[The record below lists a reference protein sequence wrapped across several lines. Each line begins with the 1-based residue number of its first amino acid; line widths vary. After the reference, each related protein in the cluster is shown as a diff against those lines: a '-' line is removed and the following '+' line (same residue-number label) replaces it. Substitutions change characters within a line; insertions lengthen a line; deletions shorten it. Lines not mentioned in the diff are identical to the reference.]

1 MSEPIRFPS
10 PSSSPSSPSP
20 SLAPSPALPVSAAPP
35 AVDAADALDF
45 EDDELEVLRQVF
57 RGEAEQALDAIIV
70 CALGAGISRP
80 TPPELGDLL
89 RRTHALKGSGGT
101 VGLTRFVDLVH
112 RLESALTELAHHPLW
127 PATAND
133 LIVEIADGL
142 RQLLHA
148 DGPPA
153 AAVTERV
160 LSDLAQLTAAQHPA
174 ATTTARSPGSL
185 AGIPLPISDGDGA
198 SSRRTTAELR
208 ELEAREAALSAALSS
223 SLSGSF
229 PGSFPGAFPS
239 SSPGAF
245 GSASALDDSAAAEL
259 PTQPSTV
266 RVEPERIDALMSCAG
281 ELLFDRTRIER
292 RAQMLR
298 TCAREIAR
306 LRQSLHDTLSGDP
319 YHAIDRDAATDIEIE
334 LANYSAVLS
343 QTSAA
348 MLDEIEGLRR
358 SIGEL
363 QRGLNRI
370 RMESA
375 RVLFLHAARTAR
387 ALRRATGIAVDL
399 RTTGEATEFDKTV
412 AERLVDPIV
421 QLVRNAI
428 VHGVEP
434 AELRAAAGKPP
445 ALTVHVRTRHEGA
458 ALILEVTDDGGGVD
472 TDKLRDRYVAAGRWT
487 AARAAAAGRDEVLA
501 ALLSIGI
508 STRDDADELAGR
520 GIGLDLVRESVA
532 RLGGEV
538 AVTSQIGT
546 GTTFTLR
553 VPLSTAVA
561 EATLFKVAG
570 QVYAVPQLSV
580 RANISVDPG
589 ATTVL
594 FGDQPIPVLPLE
606 QLLGG
611 VGLRRRPEREEP
623 PSRDK
628 RPALLVEFAGHYAA
642 CTVEKIVGRREI
654 VIKPLGA
661 LLAPLTLYAGATI
674 SGSGKVQLI
683 LDPAQLVAR
692 AQLASSALGTGTG
705 TGPGTATG
713 SSSTTSGAFPLPGAA
728 GLPLSPSR
736 GRRALVVDD
745 SPSIREAMTSMLA
758 REGWIVDVADDG
770 SRALEMTQRQ
780 SYQLVIT
787 DLEMPGLSGFALIA
801 ALRSEDPAPTLIV
814 LTSRNLPEVRRRVRD
829 LGVTAFVPKPIT
841 RRKLLEAIEHARRE

>member
-1 MSEPIRFPS
+1 MSERRGGPERSGRSDRP
-10 PSSSPSSPSP
+10 
-20 SLAPSPALPVSAAPP
+20 AP
-35 AVDAADALDF
+35 DGLDF

-70 CALGAGISRP
+70 CALGAGLSRP
-80 TPPELGDLL
+80 SPAELSDLL

-101 VGLTRFVDLVH
+101 VGLTRFVELVH
-112 RLESALTELAHHPLW
+112 RLETSITELTQSPLW
-127 PATAND
+127 PGTAND
-133 LIVEIADGL
+133 TIVEIADGL

-148 DGPPA
+148 EGPA
-153 AAVTERV
+153 AAAVGERV
-160 LSDLAQLTAAQHPA
+160 GADLALLAQALLPA
-174 ATTTARSPGSL
+174 PTPVRSPGSL
-185 AGIPLPISDGDGA
+185 AGIPLPIPAEGGGGLVHGGELEGGEPDESG
-198 SSRRTTAELR
+198 SAEL
-208 ELEAREAALSAALSS
+208 SA
-223 SLSGSF
+223 
-229 PGSFPGAFPS
+229 P
-239 SSPGAF
+239 
-245 GSASALDDSAAAEL
+245 
-259 PTQPSTV
+259 PSTV
-266 RVEPERIDALMSCAG
+266 RVEPERIDALMSSAG

-306 LRQSLHDTLSGDP
+306 LRQALHDALSGEPDG
-319 YHAIDRDAATDIEIE
+319 ALDRAGDIEIE

-358 SIGEL
+358 SIGEV

-428 VHGVEP
+428 VHGSEP
-434 AELRAAAGKPP
+434 TELRFAAGKPA

-458 ALILEVTDDGGGVD
+458 ALVVEVADDGAGID
-472 TDKLRDRYVAAGRWT
+472 THKLRDRYVAAGRWT
-487 AARAAAAGRDEVLA
+487 AARAASAGHDDVLA
-501 ALLSIGI
+501 ALFSIGV
-508 STRDDADELAGR
+508 SSRDDADELAGR
-520 GIGLDLVRESVA
+520 GIGLDLVRESVV

-538 AVTSQIGT
+538 SVVSQIG
-546 GTTFTLR
+546 GGATFTLR
-553 VPLSTAVA
+553 VPLSTAVT
-561 EATLFKVAG
+561 EATLFKVEG
-570 QVYAVPQLSV
+570 QVYAIPQLSV
-580 RANISVDPG
+580 RATLAVDPG
-589 ATTVL
+589 ATAVL
-594 FGDQPIPVLPLE
+594 IGDQAIAVLALE

-611 VGLRRRPEREEP
+611 VALRRRPSLDDLAPRE
-623 PSRDK
+623 K

-642 CTVEKIVGRREI
+642 CTVDKIVGRREI

-692 AQLASSALGTGTG
+692 AQPSSHGAVTPAGGLAV
-705 TGPGTATG
+705 
-713 SSSTTSGAFPLPGAA
+713 PGAA
-728 GLPLSPSR
+728 ASPWGAPLPR

-745 SPSIREAMTSMLA
+745 SPSIREALTTMLA

-770 SRALEMTQRQ
+770 SRAHEMTQRQ
-780 SYQLVIT
+780 TYQLVIT

-801 ALRSEDPAPTLIV
+801 ALRSAEAAPAIIV
-814 LTSRNLPEVRRRVRD
+814 LTSRNQPEVRRRVRD
-829 LGVTAFVPKPIT
+829 LGVAAFVAKPIT
-841 RRKLLEAIEHARRE
+841 RRKLLEAIEQARHD

>member
-1 MSEPIRFPS
+1 MSVRPPDEP
-10 PSSSPSSPSP
+10 
-20 SLAPSPALPVSAAPP
+20 AAEP
-35 AVDAADALDF
+35 LDF

-70 CALGAGISRP
+70 CALGAGLSRP
-80 TPPELGDLL
+80 TPADLSDLL
-89 RRTHALKGSGGT
+89 RRTHALKGAGGT

-112 RLESALTELAHHPLW
+112 RLETALGELAQSPLW
-127 PATAND
+127 PGTAND
-133 LIVEIADGL
+133 TIVEIADGL
-142 RQLLHA
+142 RQLLLA
-148 DGPPA
+148 DA
-153 AAVTERV
+153 AASPVVAERV
-160 LSDLAQLTAAQHPA
+160 LADLALLSQSVVQV
-174 ATTTARSPGSL
+174 SGQGSGHVSGHISGR
-185 AGIPLPISDGDGA
+185 ASGSGPFIPLPITGEADE
-198 SSRRTTAELR
+198 SSSAEL
-208 ELEAREAALSAALSS
+208 SA
-223 SLSGSF
+223 
-229 PGSFPGAFPS
+229 P
-239 SSPGAF
+239 
-245 GSASALDDSAAAEL
+245 
-259 PTQPSTV
+259 PSTV
-266 RVEPERIDALMSCAG
+266 RVEPERIDALMSSAG

-306 LRQSLHDTLSGDP
+306 LRQALHDALSGEPDQ
-319 YHAIDRDAATDIEIE
+319 AMDRTADVEIE

-348 MLDEIEGLRR
+348 LLDEIEGLRR
-358 SIGEL
+358 SIGEV

-412 AERLVDPIV
+412 AERLVDPVV

-428 VHGVEP
+428 VHGTEP
-434 AELRAAAGKPP
+434 TELRLASGKPA
-445 ALTVHVRTRHEGA
+445 ALTVHVRTRHEGG
-458 ALILEVTDDGGGVD
+458 ALVIEIADDGAGID
-472 TDKLRDRYVAAGRWT
+472 TEKLRQRYVATGRWSATRAATAGRE
-487 AARAAAAGRDEVLA
+487 EVLA
-501 ALLSIGI
+501 ALFSLGVS
-508 STRDDADELAGR
+508 SRDDADELAGR

-532 RLGGEV
+532 RLGGDV
-538 AVTSQIGT
+538 AVASQIGA
-546 GTTFTLR
+546 GATFTMR

-561 EATLFKVAG
+561 EATLFKVGG

-580 RANISVDPG
+580 RATLTVDPG
-589 ATTVL
+589 ATAVL
-594 FGDQPIPVLPLE
+594 IGEQAIPVLPLE
-606 QLLGG
+606 QLLGV
-611 VGLRRRPEREEP
+611 VGLRRRAATEEP
-623 PSRDK
+623 APRDK

-692 AQLASSALGTGTG
+692 AQPATHNAGTS
-705 TGPGTATG
+705 PI
-713 SSSTTSGAFPLPGAA
+713 PL
-728 GLPLSPSR
+728 SR

-745 SPSIREAMTSMLA
+745 SPSIREALTSMLA

-770 SRALEMTQRQ
+770 SRALEMTQRNV
-780 SYQLVIT
+780 YQLVIT

-801 ALRSEDPAPTLIV
+801 SLHTGSADAPAVIV
-814 LTSRNLPEVRRRVRD
+814 LTSRNLPEVKRRVRD
-829 LGVTAFVPKPIT
+829 LGVGAFVAKPIT

>member
-1 MSEPIRFPS
+1 MTDPR
-10 PSSSPSSPSP
+10 
-20 SLAPSPALPVSAAPP
+20 APKPPTAAASALGLAAPFATGTTDEP
-35 AVDAADALDF
+35 LDF

-70 CALGAGISRP
+70 CALGSGMSRP
-80 TPPELGDLL
+80 SAAELSDLL

-101 VGLTRFVDLVH
+101 VGLGRFVELVH
-112 RLESALTELAHHPLW
+112 RLETALTELAQSPQW
-127 PATAND
+127 PASAND
-133 LIVEIADGL
+133 TIVEIADGL
-142 RQLLHA
+142 RQLLTA
-148 DGPPA
+148 EGA
-153 AAVTERV
+153 AATAVSSRV
-160 LSDLAQLTAAQHPA
+160 LSDLGQLAQSLSPPLA
-174 ATTTARSPGSL
+174 ARSPSSL
-185 AGIPLPISDGDGA
+185 AGIPLPIPPETGSGGSGGSGSGSGSGSIPPSFEGDDA
-198 SSRRTTAELR
+198 SGAEL
-208 ELEAREAALSAALSS
+208 SA
-223 SLSGSF
+223 
-229 PGSFPGAFPS
+229 P
-239 SSPGAF
+239 
-245 GSASALDDSAAAEL
+245 
-259 PTQPSTV
+259 PSTV
-266 RVEPERIDALMSCAG
+266 RVEPERIDALMSAAG

-306 LRQSLHDTLSGDP
+306 LRQALHDALSGEPDSSL
-319 YHAIDRDAATDIEIE
+319 DRVADIEIE

-358 SIGEL
+358 SIGEV

-387 ALRRATGIAVDL
+387 ALRRATGIAVEL
-399 RTTGEATEFDKTV
+399 RTTGESTEFDKTV
-412 AERLVDPIV
+412 AERLVDPII

-428 VHGVEP
+428 VHGNEP
-434 AELRAAAGKPP
+434 VELRLAAGKPA

-458 ALILEVTDDGGGVD
+458 ALVVEVADDGAGID
-472 TDKLRDRYVAAGRWT
+472 THKLRDRYVAAGRWT
-487 AARAAAAGRDEVLA
+487 AARAAAANHDEVLT
-501 ALLSIGI
+501 ALFSLGVS
-508 STRDDADELAGR
+508 SRDDADELAGR

-538 AVTSQIGT
+538 SVTSAVG
-546 GTTFTLR
+546 GGATFTLR
-553 VPLSTAVA
+553 VPLSTAVT
-561 EATLFKVAG
+561 EATLFKVEG

-580 RANISVDPG
+580 RATLSVDPG
-589 ATTVL
+589 ATAVL
-594 FGDQPIPVLPLE
+594 IGDHAIPVLALE

-611 VGLRRRPEREEP
+611 VGLRRRSSEDDLGA
-623 PSRDK
+623 RDK

-642 CTVEKIVGRREI
+642 CTADKIVGRREI

-692 AQLASSALGTGTG
+692 AQPAAQG
-705 TGPGTATG
+705 G
-713 SSSTTSGAFPLPGAA
+713 SSPGLRPPGGPSLTARYATAPEELGAA
-728 GLPLSPSR
+728 APPQPALPR

-745 SPSIREAMTSMLA
+745 SPSIREALTTMLA

-770 SRALEMTQRQ
+770 IRAHEMTQRQ

-787 DLEMPGLSGFALIA
+787 DLEMPGLSGFSLIA
-801 ALRSEDPAPTLIV
+801 SLRSDEAAPAIIV
-814 LTSRNLPEVRRRVRD
+814 LTSRNLPEVRRRVKD
-829 LGVTAFVPKPIT
+829 LGVAAFVAKPIT
-841 RRKLLEAIEHARRE
+841 RRKLLEAIEQAKKP

>member
-1 MSEPIRFPS
+1 MSDQPKP
-10 PSSSPSSPSP
+10 PG
-20 SLAPSPALPVSAAPP
+20 APDAAGALAAPL
-35 AVDAADALDF
+35 AAGTTDEPLDF

-70 CALGAGISRP
+70 CALGAGLSRP
-80 TPPELGDLL
+80 TAADLADLL

-101 VGLTRFVDLVH
+101 VGLARFVELVH
-112 RLESALTELAHHPLW
+112 RLETALAELAQSPQW
-127 PATAND
+127 PVSAND

-142 RQLLHA
+142 RQLLTA
-148 DGPPA
+148 EGA
-153 AAVTERV
+153 AASAVSERV
-160 LSDLAQLTAAQHPA
+160 LADLGLLAQASLPPA
-174 ATTTARSPGSL
+174 TLAGERAARSAGSL
-185 AGIPLPISDGDGA
+185 AGIPLAIPPESSGHGGA
-198 SSRRTTAELR
+198 SGPHADGRAGDELSAEL
-208 ELEAREAALSAALSS
+208 SA
-223 SLSGSF
+223 
-229 PGSFPGAFPS
+229 P
-239 SSPGAF
+239 
-245 GSASALDDSAAAEL
+245 
-259 PTQPSTV
+259 PSTV
-266 RVEPERIDALMSCAG
+266 RVEPERIDALMSAAG

-306 LRQSLHDTLSGDP
+306 LRQTLNDALSGEPDG
-319 YHAIDRDAATDIEIE
+319 ALDRAADVEIE

-358 SIGEL
+358 SISEV

-412 AERLVDPIV
+412 AERLIDPIV

-428 VHGVEP
+428 VHGSEP
-434 AELRAAAGKPP
+434 SELRLAAGKPS

-458 ALILEVTDDGGGVD
+458 ALVLEIADDGAGID
-472 TDKLRDRYVAAGRWT
+472 TRKLRDRYVAAGRWS
-487 AARAAAAGRDEVLA
+487 AARAAAASHDEVLT
-501 ALLSIGI
+501 ALFSLGVS
-508 STRDDADELAGR
+508 SRDDADELAGR

-538 AVTSQIGT
+538 SVTSSIGA
-546 GTTFTLR
+546 GATFTLR
-553 VPLSTAVA
+553 VPLSTAVT
-561 EATLFKVAG
+561 EATLFKVEG

-580 RANISVDPG
+580 RATLAVDPG
-589 ATTVL
+589 ATAVL
-594 FGDQPIPVLPLE
+594 IGDHAIPVLALE

-611 VGLRRRPEREEP
+611 VGLRRRA
-623 PSRDK
+623 PSAGGPDDDLGARDK

-642 CTVEKIVGRREI
+642 CTVDKIVGRREI

-692 AQLASSALGTGTG
+692 AQPAAPQPSGGASPRARRRLPRHSGGAPTGAASPLAGSLIGPSAPYG
-705 TGPGTATG
+705 GPYDGDADAFDAATP
-713 SSSTTSGAFPLPGAA
+713 PLP
-728 GLPLSPSR
+728 R

-745 SPSIREAMTSMLA
+745 SPSIREALTTMLA

-770 SRALEMTQRQ
+770 IRAHDMTQRQ
-780 SYQLVIT
+780 TYQLVIT
-787 DLEMPGLSGFALIA
+787 DLEMPGLSGFSLIA
-801 ALRSEDPAPTLIV
+801 ALRSDEAAPVIIV
-814 LTSRNLPEVRRRVRD
+814 LTSRNLPEVRRRVKD
-829 LGVTAFVPKPIT
+829 LGVAAFVAKPIT
-841 RRKLLEAIEHARRE
+841 RRKLLEAIEQARTPS

>member
-1 MSEPIRFPS
+1 MT
-10 PSSSPSSPSP
+10 
-20 SLAPSPALPVSAAPP
+20 APPQAGGGGGSGGGGGEPVSTG
-35 AVDAADALDF
+35 DTIDF
-45 EDDELEVLRQVF
+45 EDDELELLRQVF
-57 RGEAEQALDAIIV
+57 RGEAEQALDAITV

-101 VGLTRFVDLVH
+101 VGLSRFVELVH
-112 RLESALTELAHHPLW
+112 RLETAITELSQAALW
-127 PATAND
+127 PGTAND
-133 LIVEIADGL
+133 LVVEIADGL
-142 RQLLHA
+142 RQLLYA
-148 DGPPA
+148 EDPSA
-153 AAVTERV
+153 AAVARSV
-160 LSDLAQLTAAQHPA
+160 SADLDQLFGAIAAAAPGPFAATAAAPTGSSAGLA
-174 ATTTARSPGSL
+174 APRALGSL
-185 AGIPLPISDGDGA
+185 AGIPLPLGDAEDTG
-198 SSRRTTAELR
+198 SAEL
-208 ELEAREAALSAALSS
+208 AA
-223 SLSGSF
+223 
-229 PGSFPGAFPS
+229 P
-239 SSPGAF
+239 
-245 GSASALDDSAAAEL
+245 
-259 PTQPSTV
+259 PSTV
-266 RVEPERIDALMSCAG
+266 RVEPERIDALMSSAG

-306 LRQSLHDTLSGDP
+306 LRQELHDALSGEPDQSL
-319 YHAIDRDAATDIEIE
+319 DRAADIEIE

-343 QTSAA
+343 QTSASL
-348 MLDEIEGLRR
+348 LDEIEGLRR
-358 SIGEL
+358 SIGEV

-399 RTTGEATEFDKTV
+399 RTTGETTEFDKTV
-412 AERLVDPIV
+412 AERLVDPVV

-428 VHGVEP
+428 VHGAEP
-434 AELRAAAGKPP
+434 ADLRVASGKSP
-445 ALTVHVRTRHEGA
+445 ALIVNVRTRHEGA
-458 ALILEVTDDGGGVD
+458 ALVLEVADDGAGVD
-472 TDKLRDRYVAAGRWT
+472 TKKLRDRYVATGRWSV
-487 AARAAAAGRDEVLA
+487 ARAATASHEEVLA
-501 ALLSIGI
+501 ALLSLGVSI
-508 STRDDADELAGR
+508 RDDADELAGR
-520 GIGLDLVRESVA
+520 GIGLDLVREAVA

-538 AVTSQIGT
+538 TVTSQIGA
-546 GTTFTLR
+546 GTVFTVR

-580 RANISVDPG
+580 RATLAVDPG
-589 ATTVL
+589 ATAVL
-594 FGDQPIPVLPLE
+594 IGDQAIPVLPLE
-606 QLLGG
+606 QLLGV
-611 VGLRRRPEREEP
+611 VGLRRRTTLPGGEEP
-623 PSRDK
+623 VSRDK

-642 CTVEKIVGRREI
+642 ATVEKIVGRREI

-692 AQLASSALGTGTG
+692 AQPSPPPHLSGFGASGFGGPSGFAASSSFRA
-705 TGPGTATG
+705 
-713 SSSTTSGAFPLPGAA
+713 SGAP
-728 GLPLSPSR
+728 SPR

-770 SRALEMTQRQ
+770 SRALEMAQRQ

-787 DLEMPGLSGFALIA
+787 DLEMPGLSGFALITS
-801 ALRSEDPAPTLIV
+801 LRAEEPAPAIIV

-829 LGVTAFVPKPIT
+829 LGVSSFVAKPIT
-841 RRKLLEAIEHARRE
+841 RRKLLEAIEQTRREPP

>member
-1 MSEPIRFPS
+1 VTS
-10 PSSSPSSPSP
+10 PPGPGGP
-20 SLAPSPALPVSAAPP
+20 G
-35 AVDAADALDF
+35 DTLDF

-80 TPPELGDLL
+80 TQPELGDLL

-112 RLESALTELAHHPLW
+112 RLETELTELTQSAAW

-148 DGPPA
+148 AEPA
-153 AAVTERV
+153 QLGIAERV
-160 LSDLAQLTAAQHPA
+160 LADLAQLAGASAEVRRTASAGQPAFDSPFGPPLGGALADLAQLAGAPRA
-174 ATTTARSPGSL
+174 LGSL
-185 AGIPLPISDGDGA
+185 PGIPLPIGDPDE
-198 SSRRTTAELR
+198 SSGAEL
-208 ELEAREAALSAALSS
+208 AAM
-223 SLSGSF
+223 
-229 PGSFPGAFPS
+229 
-239 SSPGAF
+239 
-245 GSASALDDSAAAEL
+245 
-259 PTQPSTV
+259 PSTV
-266 RVEPERIDALMSCAG
+266 RVEPERIDALMSSAG

-306 LRQSLHDTLSGDP
+306 LRQELHDALSGEPDQSL
-319 YHAIDRDAATDIEIE
+319 DRAADIEIE

-358 SIGEL
+358 SIGEV

-387 ALRRATGIAVDL
+387 ALRRATGIPVDL
-399 RTTGEATEFDKTV
+399 RTTGETTEFDKTV
-412 AERLVDPIV
+412 AERLVDPVV

-428 VHGVEP
+428 VHGAEP
-434 AELRAAAGKPP
+434 ADLRLAAGKPA

-458 ALILEVTDDGGGVD
+458 ALVLEVADDGAGVD
-472 TDKLRDRYVAAGRWT
+472 TKKLRDRYVATGRWT
-487 AARAAAAGRDEVLA
+487 AARAAAASHDEVLA
-501 ALLSIGI
+501 NLLSIGVSI
-508 STRDDADELAGR
+508 RDDADELAGR
-520 GIGLDLVRESVA
+520 GIGLDLVRESIA

-538 AVTSQIGT
+538 TVTSQIGA
-546 GTTFTLR
+546 GTMFSVR

-580 RANISVDPG
+580 RATLAVDPG
-589 ATTVL
+589 ATAVL
-594 FGDQPIPVLPLE
+594 IGDQAIPVLPLE
-606 QLLGG
+606 QLLGD
-611 VGLRRRPEREEP
+611 VGFRRRATGDEP

-642 CTVEKIVGRREI
+642 ATVEKIVGRREI

-692 AQLASSALGTGTG
+692 AQPAPAGHAAGFGAFSGGPGLAASSGEP
-705 TGPGTATG
+705 GPLT
-713 SSSTTSGAFPLPGAA
+713 
-728 GLPLSPSR
+728 R

-770 SRALEMTQRQ
+770 SRALEMAQRQ
-780 SYQLVIT
+780 RYQLVIT

-801 ALRSEDPAPTLIV
+801 SLRAEEPAPAIIV
-814 LTSRNLPEVRRRVRD
+814 LTSRNLPEVRRRIRD
-829 LGVTAFVPKPIT
+829 LGVSAFVAKPIT
-841 RRKLLEAIEHARRE
+841 RRKLLEAIEQTRREP